1 MAAST
6 LSPIRFPLPALLRD
20 VRIGS
25 PLLSAT
31 ALIFLILFVVL
42 HLGTFID
49 ERLFHGVSVWDK
61 PAKFFLSLALHMAT
75 LAWGLSLLP
84 AADRRSALVVGASR
98 IFVAA
103 AIFEVAYITFQAAR
117 GEASHFNTA
126 TTITTVMYSLMG
138 VGAVTLAVVT
148 AFLGWRI
155 LRRGSASTLTLATGL
170 GFVLGGIFAVAFGGY
185 MSSQDGHWV
194 GGIATDASGLPFFG
208 WSTSGGDL
216 RVAHFF
222 GLHIMQALPLAGYLL
237 RYRSA
242 GFVWGAAALWTLL
255 TIAVFVQALMGMPL
269 LG

>member
-1 MAAST
+1 LRAA
-6 LSPIRFPLPALLRD
+6 
-20 VRIGS
+20 RIGS
-25 PLLSAT
+25 PLLSTT
-31 ALIFLILFVVL
+31 ALIFLILFIAL
-42 HLGTFID
+42 YLNSFID
-49 ERLFHGVSVWDK
+49 DRLFHGVSVWDK

-84 AADRRSALVVGASR
+84 AADQRSGLVIGASR
-98 IFVAA
+98 IFVAM

-117 GEASHFNTA
+117 GEASHFNTGTA
-126 TTITTVMYSLMG
+126 ITTVMYSLMG
-138 VGAVTLAVVT
+138 AGAVTLAVVT
-148 AFLGWRI
+148 IFVGWLI

-170 GFVLGGIFAVAFGGY
+170 GFILGGVFAVAFGGY

-222 GLHIMQALPLAGYLL
+222 GLHAMQALPLAGCLL
-237 RYRSA
+237 RHRSV

-255 TIAVFVQALMGMPL
+255 TIAVFAQALMGMPL

>member
-6 LSPIRFPLPALLRD
+6 LALVRFPLTTLLREP
-20 VRIGS
+20 RIGS
-25 PLLSAT
+25 PLLSA
-31 ALIFLILFVVL
+31 AASIFLILFIAL
-42 HLGTFID
+42 YLGTFID

-75 LAWGLSLLP
+75 LAWGLSFLT
-84 AADRRSALVVGASR
+84 AADRRSGLVVGASR

-103 AIFEVAYITFQAAR
+103 AIFEVAYITFQASR
-117 GEASHFNTA
+117 GEASHFNTS

-138 VGAVTLAVVT
+138 AGAVILAAVT
-148 AFLGWRI
+148 TFLGWLI
-155 LRRGSASTLTLATGL
+155 LTRGSVSTLTLATGL
-170 GFVLGGIFAVAFGGY
+170 GFILGGIFAVAFGGY

-194 GGIATDASGLPFFG
+194 GGIATDASGLPFLG

-222 GLHIMQALPLAGYLL
+222 GLHAMQALPLAGYLL
-237 RYRSA
+237 RHRSA
-242 GFVWGAAALWTLL
+242 RFVWGAAALWTLL
-255 TIAVFVQALMGMPL
+255 TIAVFAQALMGMPL